1 MKYRKPIREKN
12 YLYIPNKNYIV
23 NKYLFQCEIKHNQKK
38 PQESNKIPKDINI
51 NDIFNNMLNITKEI
65 YRNANNSL
73 FYKLSPDEINKRKI
87 ILDSIKCFI
96 LQNKI
101 RYKLFYNIIFLFDLL
116 SIKNQKNKLLNEIEK
131 IGLGSTILTL
141 KFNYE
146 ENRMITNKK
155 YKIIFK
161 NKYFSSKEIKEIE
174 ILCLKLIKYN
184 LNIPSPISFMEIML
198 LNRIISY
205 QDDIKK
211 DSKKRIYNL
220 IMNTMEKI
228 LCESNEYIKYNPLYL
243 CCCIIYY
250 TREILG
256 IEKWPRILSN
266 LFNTNFESFENI
278 YNEYFKIYKYK
289 DNNRSN
295 NYDSSN
301 NISTN
306 IDSQRNLSNSKR
318 NDKSDDINNKKN
330 KISLYNNLNNY
341 YKANNYK
348 NGIRKINLNISQ
360 GIITEKKRIRYNRS
374 VEAKEDK
381 RIKEIYSYQKDLP
394 KDKSMLYKNKSN
406 LDNIF
411 KGLNSPLDQKNDDKL
426 LSSKNNIINSNGYR
440 NNNIKTI
447 DITNNLDKRKESI
460 RNINICFIP
469 FKRNINYKD
478 TNKNLDKFINTD
490 SNNNNNNNNNNQLF
504 TKKYNG
510 FYENKN
516 NRIYQKENLPKNSNN
531 YINGFNNS
539 INYNYNK
546 IRRHSSCE
554 INNEKMNRYIN
565 NNEYETSMEKIKRKN
580 YFYSKNIGRRI
591 IDKENGDNE
600 EDNTKNSFFYN
611 LDNHRIKTR
620 NENTNY
626 ANYANTRSIDMIPKN
641 NTNLCSIRK
650 YNPVNNIIFERKKNA
665 EQNETLRNPN
675 KSINKENYRYN
686 SLEIYSQCNKNSS
699 EINNNNHTRNF
710 YKQKNI
716 GIYKLISKN

>member
-1 MKYRKPIREKN
+1 MKYKKPIREKN
-12 YLYIPNKNYIV
+12 YLYIPNKNSIA
-23 NKYLFQCEIKHNQKK
+23 NKYILQYEIKLNQKK
-38 PQESNKIPKDINI
+38 PQESNKITKDINI
-51 NDIFNNMLNITKEI
+51 NDIFNNMLNIVKET
-65 YRNANNSL
+65 YKNTNNALYS
-73 FYKLSPDEINKRKI
+73 KLSQDEINKRKI
-87 ILDSIKCFI
+87 ILESIKSFI

-131 IGLGSTILTL
+131 IGLGSTILTI

-381 RIKEIYSYQKDLP
+381 
-394 KDKSMLYKNKSN
+394 
-406 LDNIF
+406 
-411 KGLNSPLDQKNDDKL
+411 
-426 LSSKNNIINSNGYR
+426 
-440 NNNIKTI
+440 
-447 DITNNLDKRKESI
+447 
-460 RNINICFIP
+460 
-469 FKRNINYKD
+469 
-478 TNKNLDKFINTD
+478 
-490 SNNNNNNNNNNQLF
+490 
-504 TKKYNG
+504 
-510 FYENKN
+510 
-516 NRIYQKENLPKNSNN
+516 
-531 YINGFNNS
+531 
-539 INYNYNK
+539 
-546 IRRHSSCE
+546 
-554 INNEKMNRYIN
+554 
-565 NNEYETSMEKIKRKN
+565 
-580 YFYSKNIGRRI
+580 
-591 IDKENGDNE
+591 
-600 EDNTKNSFFYN
+600 
-611 LDNHRIKTR
+611 
-620 NENTNY
+620 
-626 ANYANTRSIDMIPKN
+626 
-641 NTNLCSIRK
+641 
-650 YNPVNNIIFERKKNA
+650 
-665 EQNETLRNPN
+665 
-675 KSINKENYRYN
+675 
-686 SLEIYSQCNKNSS
+686 
-699 EINNNNHTRNF
+699 
-710 YKQKNI
+710 
-716 GIYKLISKN
+716 

>member
-12 YLYIPNKNYIV
+12 YLYIPNKNNIV

-266 LFNTNFESFENI
+266 LFNTNFQSFENI
-278 YNEYFKIYKYK
+278 YNEYFKIYKNK

-406 LDNIF
+406 LDNLF
-411 KGLNSPLDQKNDDKL
+411 KRLNSPLDQKNDDKL

-490 SNNNNNNNNNNQLF
+490 SNNNNNNNNQLF

-516 NRIYQKENLPKNSNN
+516 NRIYQKEILPKNSNN

-580 YFYSKNIGRRI
+580 YFYSKNIGKRI

-620 NENTNY
+620 NENRNY
-626 ANYANTRSIDMIPKN
+626 ANYGNTRSIDMIPKN

-650 YNPVNNIIFERKKNA
+650 YNPINNIIFERKKNA

>member
-490 SNNNNNNNNNNQLF
+490 SNNNNNNQLF

-554 INNEKMNRYIN
+554 INNEKMNRYII

-580 YFYSKNIGRRI
+580 YFYSKNIGKRI

-620 NENTNY
+620 NENRNY

-650 YNPVNNIIFERKKNA
+650 YNPINNIIFERKKNA

-699 EINNNNHTRNF
+699 EINNNNHTRNY